1 MINHTNTNDSEII
14 NEDLI
19 PNEKLAL
26 VRGNLVDTFLDAMHE
41 NDRKSFTKRLKMHI
55 VRFGD
60 GRNSYTKELVA
71 AHEAGHALIAHI
83 LGLSPSGSRISKDIN
98 NLSVE
103 KLVKVNEISKAYC
116 CIEWWGTFEELKNG
130 ESDFAKNIR
139 SMMRD
144 NESESPIAESEIDE
158 FVEHLEQC
166 GL

>member
-1 MINHTNTNDSEII
+1 MTHE
-14 NEDLI
+14 EGQ
-19 PNEKLAL
+19 EAL
-26 VRGNLVDTFLDAMHE
+26 R
-41 NDRKSFTKRLKMHI
+41 
-55 VRFGD
+55 
-60 GRNSYTKELVA
+60 VA
-71 AHEAGHALIAHI
+71 ADRDPRNGPF
-83 LGLSPSGSRISKDIN
+83 GCFSGSSFHMDSYRTFEWFETEQALYEQIMFIHPKVYEDIGDNERLLCANKLRDVLEVSN

>member
-1 MINHTNTNDSEII
+1 LN
-14 NEDLI
+14 
-19 PNEKLAL
+19 
-26 VRGNLVDTFLDAMHE
+26 
-41 NDRKSFTKRLKMHI
+41 
-55 VRFGD
+55 
-60 GRNSYTKELVA
+60 
-71 AHEAGHALIAHI
+71 
-83 LGLSPSGSRISKDIN
+83 PSGSRISKDIN

-116 CIEWWGTFEELKNG
+116 CIEWWRTFEELKNG